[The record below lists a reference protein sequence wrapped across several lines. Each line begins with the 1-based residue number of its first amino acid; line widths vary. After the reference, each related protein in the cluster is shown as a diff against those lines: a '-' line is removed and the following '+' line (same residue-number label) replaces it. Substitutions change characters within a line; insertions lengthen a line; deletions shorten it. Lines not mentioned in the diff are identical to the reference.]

1 MRTLLKRLSVC
12 LLCGAVPAALAN
24 GGGGMPSMG
33 PSMPRVASPQQQ
45 ARDLYNDGV
54 GYVKKADKADL
65 DAMQATDAGRKA
77 RAARESHDRYA
88 SALGKFQQAV
98 QLDPGRYEAW
108 NYVGYTSRKLGHYD
122 DALSAYDRALSL
134 KPGYPDAIEYRG
146 EAYLAVNRL
155 EDAKQAYLELFA
167 GNRALADKLLTAM
180 KGWVVARHAAPAG
193 DAPAGEATAG
203 ADELDKWI
211 QERTQIAAQTAALT
225 RAGTATAWR

>member
-1 MRTLLKRLSVC
+1 MRTLLRVLSAC
-12 LLCGAVPAALAN
+12 LLSGAVPAAFAN

-33 PSMPRVASPQQQ
+33 GGSMPRAASPQQQ

-65 DAMQATDAGRKA
+65 EAAQATDARKKE
-77 RAARESHDRYA
+77 RAVRESHDRYA

-98 QLDPGRYEAW
+98 KLDAERYEAW

-134 KPGYPDAIEYRG
+134 KPGFPDAIEYRG

-155 EDAKQAYLELFA
+155 EDAKKAYLDLFA

-180 KGWVVARHAAPAG
+180 KGWVATQHAAPAG
-193 DAPAGEATAG
+193 DNAASI
-203 ADELDKWI
+203 DELDKWI
-211 QERTQIAAQTAALT
+211 QERTQIAAQTASLT

>member
-1 MRTLLKRLSVC
+1 MRTLLKLWSAC
-12 LLCGAVPAALAN
+12 LCCAAVPAAFAS
-24 GGGGMPSMG
+24 GGGAMPSMG

-65 DAMQATDAGRKA
+65 EAAQATDAARKE
-77 RAARESHDRYA
+77 RAARDSHDRYA

-134 KPGYPDAIEYRG
+134 KPGYLDAIEYRG
-146 EAYLAVNRL
+146 EAYLAVSRL
-155 EDAKQAYLELFA
+155 DDAKQAYLDLFG
-167 GNRALADKLLTAM
+167 GNRALADKLLNAM
-180 KGWVVARHAAPAG
+180 KGWVAAQHAAPPG
-193 DAPAGEATAG
+193 DNAASV
-203 ADELDKWI
+203 DELDKWI

>member
-1 MRTLLKRLSVC
+1 MRTLLRVFSAC
-12 LLCGAVPAALAN
+12 LLSGAVPAAFAN
-24 GGGGMPSMG
+24 GGGGMPSMSG
-33 PSMPRVASPQQQ
+33 SMSRAASPQQQ

-65 DAMQATDAGRKA
+65 EAAQAGD
-77 RAARESHDRYA
+77 AARKERSARDAHDRYA

-155 EDAKQAYLELFA
+155 EDAKKAYLDLFA

-180 KGWVVARHAAPAG
+180 KGWVAARHAAPAG
-193 DAPAGEATAG
+193 DDAAS

>member
-1 MRTLLKRLSVC
+1 MRTLLKLLSAC
-12 LLCGAVPAALAN
+12 LLCGAVPVAFAS
-24 GGGGMPSMG
+24 GGGAMPSMG
-33 PSMPRVASPQQQ
+33 SSMPRIASPQQQ

-54 GYVKKADKADL
+54 GYVKKADKLDLEAAQSAD
-65 DAMQATDAGRKA
+65 ANKKE
-77 RAARESHDRYA
+77 RAARDAHDRYA

-122 DALSAYDRALSL
+122 DALSAYDHALSL

-155 EDAKQAYLELFA
+155 DDARQAYLDLFA
-167 GNRALADKLLTAM
+167 GNRQLADKLLNAM
-180 KGWVVARHAAPAG
+180 KGWVAAQHAAPAG
-193 DAPAGEATAG
+193 DNAASV
-203 ADELDKWI
+203 DELDKWI